1 MRSRADFLQKLPWSF
16 SCAVSDDAVLTMPN
30 PSRRLL
36 IRAILASVLGHVFM
50 LVSVASLWPGY
61 PAVQGVPVRAVV
73 RGPVASLASITES
86 SPAPAGSAVMSGS
99 GDRPA
104 VTRQS
109 SSRHLRPSA
118 PTPVAAPPL
127 ANVAHVSSRAPV
139 SPVPTVATVPTTRGE
154 ATEGLDAESV
164 RQYRFS
170 LALAARRFKPGTDA
184 NGGRIGRGT
193 VEVAVFGHRGAALP
207 QVVLH
212 HSSGIALL
220 DDEAVDMMKR
230 AAGVAALP
238 DGMRGHD
245 FRIVMPLLF
254 GSGEESGR

>member
-50 LVSVASLWPGY
+50 LVSVVSLWPGY

-73 RGPVASLASITES
+73 RGPVASLAPVAES
-86 SPAPAGSAVMSGS
+86 SPTPVGSAVMSGN

-127 ANVAHVSSRAPV
+127 AAAAHVSSGAPV
-139 SPVPTVATVPTTRGE
+139 SPVPTVSTTRGE
-154 ATEGLDAESV
+154 ATDGLDAESV

-170 LALAARRFKPGTDA
+170 LALAARRFKPGADA
-184 NGGRIGRGT
+184 SGGRIRRGT

>member
-16 SCAVSDDAVLTMPN
+16 SCVVSDDAVLTMPN

-50 LVSVASLWPGY
+50 LVSVVSLWPGY

-73 RGPVASLASITES
+73 RGPVASLAPVAES
-86 SPAPAGSAVMSGS
+86 SPAPAGSAVMSGN

-193 VEVAVFGHRGAALP
+193 VEVAVLGHRGAALP

-238 DGMRGHD
+238 DGMRGRD

>member
-16 SCAVSDDAVLTMPN
+16 SCVVSDDAVLTMPN

-36 IRAILASVLGHVFM
+36 IRAVLASVLGHVFM
-50 LVSVASLWPGY
+50 LVSVVSLWPGY

-86 SPAPAGSAVMSGS
+86 SSAPTGAAVMSGN

-109 SSRHLRPSA
+109 SSRHLRPSP
-118 PTPVAAPPL
+118 PTPVAAPL
-127 ANVAHVSSRAPV
+127 SAAAAHVSSGAPV
-139 SPVPTVATVPTTRGE
+139 SPVPTVPATRGE

-170 LALAARRFKPGTDA
+170 LALAARRFKRGPDA
-184 NGGRIGRGT
+184 DGGRIRRGT